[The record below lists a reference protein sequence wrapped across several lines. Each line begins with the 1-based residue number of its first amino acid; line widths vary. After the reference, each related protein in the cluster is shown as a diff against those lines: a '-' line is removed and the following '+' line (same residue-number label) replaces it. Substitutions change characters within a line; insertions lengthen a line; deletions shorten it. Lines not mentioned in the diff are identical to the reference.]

1 MILDEFFVKGNNVHD
16 WEAMIATLRGIETEE
31 VIYELQAAT
40 WNELR
45 QYAFDDV
52 LSPAHTYMKHLLAM
66 CVSAIN
72 DAVGANTF
80 STVTCNNGHASSL
93 TVDGTEVYGYKDL
106 KEILREQS
114 NFNNFKSI
122 LHEIKASDHFDRTN
136 IYFEGLLFNGVNAT
150 IANHRLSDA
159 ELGACG
165 FDGLPVATLAKP
177 IRFAIGAASFLRAL
191 ISADLKDI
199 YQGMEFLLENEGVA
213 ILLSLDDEDGYI
225 PIENFEDI
233 VKLTK

>member
-16 WEAMIATLRGIETEE
+16 WESMIATLRGIETEE

-45 QYAFDDV
+45 QYEFDDV
-52 LSPAHTYMKHLLAM
+52 LSPANEYMERLLAM

-72 DAVGANTF
+72 DAVGALSL
-80 STVTCNNGHASSL
+80 STATCNNGHASSL
-93 TVDGTEVYGYKDL
+93 TVDGTEVYSYKDL

-114 NFNNFKSI
+114 GLNNFKSI
-122 LHEIKASDHFDRTN
+122 LHDIKASEHFDEAN
-136 IYFEGLLFNGVNAT
+136 EYFAELLSDGVNAT

-159 ELGACG
+159 ELGACA

-177 IRFAIGAASFLRAL
+177 IRLAIGAASFLKAL

-199 YQGMEFLLENEGVA
+199 YQGMNFILENEGVA

-225 PIENFEDI
+225 PIENFGDI